1 MLQRE
6 VPDHINLAAAK
17 IAKENKDE
25 ERIVILDMGGTDA
38 PISGDLVSLLDYIS
52 PNETELK
59 TLLTL
64 ADEIDTEH
72 SEDIFQFQD
81 IFNKLL

>member
-17 IAKENKDE
+17 LAKENKDI

-38 PISGDLVSLLDYIS
+38 PIGADLVSYLDYIS

-59 TLLTL
+59 TLLKL
-64 ADEIDTEH
+64 AEDCSSSGNT
-72 SEDIFQFQD
+72 EDIF
-81 IFNKLL
+81 

>member
-6 VPDHINLAAAK
+6 VPDHINLAAAR
-17 IAKENKDE
+17 IAKENKDA

-38 PISGDLVSLLDYIS
+38 PIGAELVSYLDYIS

-59 TLLTL
+59 TLLKL
-64 ADEIDTEH
+64 ASEEGSHANT
-72 SEDIFQFQD
+72 SEDIF
-81 IFNKLL
+81 